1 MRESF
6 LGESVLMAASFGTF
20 DYIIVGAGT
29 AGCVLANRLS
39 SDPNVS
45 VLLLEAGGK
54 DDYIWT
60 KIPVGYLYCIGNPKV
75 DWGFKTEPEPG
86 LNGRAID
93 YPRGKVL
100 GGCSSINGMI
110 YMRGQ
115 ARDYDHWAQLGNP
128 GWSWDDVIPYFLKSE
143 DNLAV
148 EPNELHARGGE
159 WRIEKP
165 RISWEILDAFMEAA
179 VEAGLP
185 KVEDFNSGNNEGVGY
200 FHVNQKRGW
209 RWNTARGFLKPIGN
223 RQNLRIVT
231 GAHTKRVLIQDAKA
245 AGVVFDL
252 NGAEQTVETNG
263 EVILAAGAV
272 ASPTI
277 LQLSGIGPAAELRE
291 HGITVQHELGGVG
304 GNLQDHLQIRC
315 AYKVEGVETLNER
328 ANSLIG
334 KMGIGLEY
342 FLFQRGP
349 MTMAP
354 SQLGAFAKS
363 DPSYET
369 PNIQYHVQPLTLDKF
384 GEPLHTFPAFTA
396 SVCNLRPESRGT
408 IRLKSADPYAS
419 PSIRPNYLSAERDK
433 QVAAQA
439 VRYTRN
445 IVSQPAL
452 AKYKPEEF
460 KPGLELETQ
469 EDLVRAAGDISS
481 TIFHPIGT
489 CKMGDDP
496 MAVVDTRLRVHGLRG
511 LRVVDASVMPTITSG
526 NTNSPTLMIAE
537 KAAEMIKADRLQ
549 QPTAS
554 AAE

>member
-1 MRESF
+1 
-6 LGESVLMAASFGTF
+6 MADSFGSY

-39 SDPNVS
+39 ADPNVS

-54 DDYIWT
+54 DNYIWT

-128 GWSWDDVIPYFLKSE
+128 GWGWDDVLPYFLKSE
-143 DNLAV
+143 DNLALA
-148 EPNELHARGGE
+148 PSELHARGGE

-165 RISWEILDAFMEAA
+165 RLSWEILDAFMEAA
-179 VEAGLP
+179 QQAGLP
-185 KVEDFNSGNNEGVGY
+185 KVDDFNTGDNEGVGY

-209 RWNTARGFLKPIGN
+209 RWNTSRGFLKPIRN
-223 RQNLRIVT
+223 RRNLRVVT
-231 GAHTKRVLIQDAKA
+231 GAHTKRVTLADNRAVGI
-245 AGVVFDL
+245 VFDL
-252 NGAEQTVETNG
+252 NGAEQTADAKG
-263 EVILAAGAV
+263 EIILAAGAV

-277 LQLSGIGPAAELRE
+277 LQLSGIGPGEVLRE
-291 HGITVQHELGGVG
+291 HGLHVMHELAGVG
-304 GNLQDHLQIRC
+304 ENLQDHLQIRC

-334 KMGIGLEY
+334 KLGIGLEY

-363 DPSYET
+363 DPSYDT

-408 IRLKSADPYAS
+408 IRIKSADPYDS
-419 PSIRPNYLSAERDK
+419 PAIRPNYLSAERDR

-445 IVSQPAL
+445 IVGQPAL
-452 AKYKPEEF
+452 AKYRPQEF

-469 EDLVRAAGDISS
+469 EDLVKAAGDISS

-496 MAVVDTRLRVHGLRG
+496 MAVVDGRLRVHGLRG

-549 QPTAS
+549 LPTVS

>member
-1 MRESF
+1 
-6 LGESVLMAASFGTF
+6 MAGSFGSY

-39 SDPNVS
+39 ADPNVT

-128 GWSWDDVIPYFLKSE
+128 GWGWDDVLPYFLKSE
-143 DNLAV
+143 DNLAL
-148 EPNELHARGGE
+148 EPSELHARGGE

-165 RISWEILDAFMEAA
+165 RLSWEILDAFMEAA
-179 VEAGLP
+179 QQAGLP
-185 KVEDFNSGNNEGVGY
+185 KVNDFNTGDNEGVGY

-209 RWNTARGFLKPIGN
+209 RWNTSRGFLKPIRN
-223 RQNLRIVT
+223 RRNLRVVT
-231 GAHTKRVLIQDAKA
+231 GAHTKRVTLADGRA
-245 AGVVFDL
+245 AGIVFDL
-252 NGAEQTVETNG
+252 NGAEQTADAKG
-263 EVILAAGAV
+263 EIILAAGAV

-277 LQLSGIGPAAELRE
+277 LQLSGIGPGEVLRE
-291 HGITVQHELGGVG
+291 HGLHVMHELAGVG
-304 GNLQDHLQIRC
+304 ENLQDHLQIRC

-334 KMGIGLEY
+334 KLGIGLEY

-363 DPSYET
+363 DSSYDT

-408 IRLKSADPYAS
+408 IRIKSADPYDS
-419 PSIRPNYLSAERDK
+419 PAIRPNYLSAERDR

-445 IVSQPAL
+445 IVGQAAL
-452 AKYKPEEF
+452 AKYRPQEF

-469 EDLVRAAGDISS
+469 EDLVKAAGDISS

-496 MAVVDTRLRVHGLRG
+496 MAVVDGRLRVHGLRG

-549 QPTAS
+549 LPTVS